1 MIWWSERFII
11 LLPMIGKLFSI
22 CFDVAGKFDI
32 RRFVSINIFF
42 MIWLETN
49 FRSWKKKRTMLA
61 TRALKVR
68 NASKSYLNRGTLRET
83 LTRSLFSVFLFLLAF
98 PSCKYV
104 SFYKE
109 IIIKIT
115 RKVWL
120 ILILVHMGDVTQFT
134 ELNTVKKHGRG
145 VPRCSFRHDFW
156 RKLNCVLAQP

>member
-1 MIWWSERFII
+1 MIR
-11 LLPMIGKLFSI
+11 KLFSS

-42 MIWLETN
+42 IIWLDTY
-49 FRSWKKKRTMLA
+49 FRSWKKRRTMLP
-61 TRALKVR
+61 TTALKVR
-68 NASKSYLNRGTLRET
+68 NASKSYLNRGNF
-83 LTRSLFSVFLFLLAF
+83 TRNSYKVTVFQFSSFCLHFRHVNM
-98 PSCKYV
+98 

-109 IIIKIT
+109 LMIKIT

-120 ILILVHMGDVTQFT
+120 ILILVHMGYVKQFT

-145 VPRCSFRHDFW
+145 VPRCIIRHDFW